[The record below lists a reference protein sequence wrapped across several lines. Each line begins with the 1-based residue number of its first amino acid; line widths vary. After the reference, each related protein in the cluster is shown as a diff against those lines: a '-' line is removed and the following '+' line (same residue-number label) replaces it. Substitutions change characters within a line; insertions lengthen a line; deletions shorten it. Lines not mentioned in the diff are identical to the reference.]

1 MANAKAPMLMKPA
14 MSDGEAPPEKNAPG
28 CWGEVGEGEGVGKGM
43 KVVVVL
49 GEGGGGGAVGFV
61 SVDTVEVEVVTVSS
75 PGN

>member
-1 MANAKAPMLMKPA
+1 MLMKPA

-28 CWGEVGEGEGVGKGM
+28 CWGEGGDAVGKGM

-49 GEGGGGGAVGFV
+49 GGGGGGAVGFV
-61 SVDTVEVEVVTVSS
+61 SVETVEAEVVTISS